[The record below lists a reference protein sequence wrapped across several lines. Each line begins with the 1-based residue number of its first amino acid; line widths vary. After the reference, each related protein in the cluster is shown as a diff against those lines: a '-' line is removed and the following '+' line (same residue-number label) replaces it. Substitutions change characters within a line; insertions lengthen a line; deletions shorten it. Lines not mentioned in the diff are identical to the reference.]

1 MKSAQTTTP
10 LPASR
15 LTGCRSNRRGVLL
28 LVVVSMLTLFLLLG
42 TTYLV
47 VATRARQAARAYARL
62 AEEQQ
67 QADTSRLLDAV
78 LLKVVRGGAGG
89 VSSLSGNTISGTFES
104 LLADKYGATTS
115 KTGTATTIATV
126 PATPLLATTVSLV
139 GTTASE
145 LPGRIL
151 TFLPSNAAP
160 TSHRILS
167 ASGTNTFSLVLDNP
181 ARRRSFGLPATP
193 VAVVVNGLEFDGD
206 SGNEPYDG
214 FDDSNVFLAHV
225 APNDSA
231 TAGAT
236 ESVASSIVKKFGF
249 VVGGDSAAV
258 LASGTATMPNGLPVG
273 ADNDNDGV
281 VDGLFFD
288 FGLPPMPAPDGSGTM
303 RFDAS
308 VLIVDLDSRF
318 NVNAHGSLA
327 TIAYPNGAKGWPEPV
342 SGGNDDIPS
351 LRTAPLGSGYGPA
364 EVNGTWM
371 FPQSSYPAERSRRMR
386 GPADPAPAAN
396 SSSDEIIPDSD
407 PFPAEAVQSMPFI
420 LSGAVNAAQSQQ
432 TRPNTSRFSSGSALP
447 QIGQVEGRYG
457 EGSAG
462 RIIEDATRFSK
473 NQIGDTWT
481 RLDSSSFTVAR
492 PGAPQLNDTLSLI
505 RDAGLTLSG
514 SNGVGGS
521 NLGIPS
527 IWWSGTQGFD
537 WAPSGG
543 FGPRSSFNSPPDLH
557 GRMLTI
563 TATSTDIVPRLMF
576 AKPEWGAGEITDD
589 PYEVRLDA
597 RAPRNATA
605 ETRGTASDNIFGYAE
620 LEALLRQYDRDVAQ
634 LPKRLVTVLGPAG
647 EEARL
652 RVTTDSWDTTMITGT
667 AGRRVRHWLA
677 DSTGSLYGT
686 SAVTGLLANEAARG
700 ERLNLTRP
708 LSPINPGSY
717 DPQHPY
723 FAQRQALFKD
733 LFTLVLFVSGTA
745 APSSGFVAEAAQW
758 AANVVEFQDADSTI
772 TPFEYDKAIGNSPH
786 AWKVDGDVTTETA
799 NELGRRAV
807 VWGAERP
814 EIVIREGFAW
824 QNSSTTPPQGG
835 VVLSLHRPWK
845 STAVAR
851 VSGSNVFI
859 PAEPCDIALDTI
871 VAGQPSNRVD
881 LGKKPAGDYDDT
893 SAARLPVWR
902 IRINAGGATQYV
914 RFDSDTATGNQYV
927 ISPAIIDGNRKPKLG
942 EDSML
947 TIASGTTIRTGPTSM
962 SGTSSIVLSGANVV
976 VPNLKITTSGTA
988 YLERLSDLAFPLSN
1002 TSGVPGQL
1010 VTSATVSGQDVWDAD
1025 PATLGGS
1032 SETRVPLRYVV
1043 VDQCPLSPVETN
1055 SVTDTTG
1062 SSSIRTAST
1071 ASTAFWKTPA
1081 SPASSG
1087 TPYTI
1092 RPGTTTTP
1100 PMPTAIS
1107 GSQAAWFVWPN
1118 RPLVSAAEL
1127 YLVPKRSVERMLPD
1141 YAKPTA
1147 ASNDLV
1153 SLNVPFLL
1161 DAVHVPTRFAAV
1173 HTTINASGAS
1183 ALADKGI
1190 FPEISPNSQLS
1201 SYREPGR
1208 VNVNT
1213 ITSKDVWNAL
1223 IAGPLQVSG
1232 SARPL
1237 VELSGSAGAGF
1248 AQAPA
1253 QSMLQTLALSAA
1265 GTAPKG
1271 DTYAGSSPLM
1281 DTMRLA
1287 KDRNPL
1293 HEIYTATR
1301 LANTATTRSHV
1312 FGIWITVR
1320 ERVDDDPDSV
1330 KLHRALYIVDRSI
1343 PVAHEP
1349 GKDHNVWDCVVLRR
1363 IIE

>member
-10 LPASR
+10 SPASR
-15 LTGCRSNRRGVLL
+15 LTGCCSNRRGVLL

-47 VATRARQAARAYARL
+47 VAARARQAARAYARV

-67 QADTSRLLDAV
+67 QTGQSRLLDAV

-89 VSSLSGNTISGTFES
+89 VTSLSGTTISGTFES

-115 KTGTATTIATV
+115 GTGTATTIATV
-126 PATPLLATTVSLV
+126 PATPLLAATVSLV

-167 ASGTNTFSLVLDNP
+167 AKGANTFSLVLDNP
-181 ARRRSFGLPATP
+181 VRRRSSGLPAAP
-193 VAVVVNGLEFDGD
+193 VAVVVNGLEFDGV

-214 FDDSNVFLAHV
+214 FDDRNIFLTHV
-225 APNDSA
+225 APADSA
-231 TAGAT
+231 TQGAT
-236 ESVASSIVKKFGF
+236 QSVASSIVKKFAF
-249 VVGGDSAAV
+249 VVGGDSAAI
-258 LASGTATMPNGLPVG
+258 LSSGTVTMPNGLPLG

-288 FGLPPMPAPDGSGTM
+288 FGLPSMTASDGFGTM
-303 RFDAS
+303 NFDAS

-318 NVNAHGSLA
+318 NVNTHGSLTPIVYPGGA
-327 TIAYPNGAKGWPEPV
+327 TGWPSP
-342 SGGNDDIPS
+342 GGNDDIPS
-351 LRTAPLGSGYGPA
+351 LRNVPLGSGYGPA
-364 EVNGTWM
+364 EVNGAWM
-371 FPQSSYPAERSRRMR
+371 FPQSSYSAEPSRRMR
-386 GPADPAPAAN
+386 KLPSDLPREAN
-396 SSSDEIIPDSD
+396 SDSDEIPDTD
-407 PFPAEAVQSMPFI
+407 PFPADAVQALPFV
-420 LSGAVNAAQSQQ
+420 LSGAANTIQSQQ
-432 TRPNTSRFSSGSALP
+432 TRPNTSRFSSGSPLP
-447 QIGQVEGRYG
+447 QIGKVEGRYG
-457 EGSAG
+457 EGSIN
-462 RIIEDATRFSK
+462 RIAEDATGFSK
-473 NQIGDTWT
+473 RQRDEDTWIP
-481 RLDSSSFTVAR
+481 LQSPSFAIAR

-505 RDAGLTLSG
+505 RDAGLTLSD
-514 SNGVGGS
+514 SNFVAGS

-527 IWWSGTQGFD
+527 VWWSGTQGFD
-537 WAPSGG
+537 WSPSGG
-543 FGPRSSFNSPPDLH
+543 YGPRSSFNSPPDLH

-563 TATSTDIVPRLMF
+563 TATATDIVPRLMF
-576 AKPEWGAGEITDD
+576 AKPEWGAGEMTDD

-597 RAPRNATA
+597 RAPRNAIA
-605 ETRGTASDNIFGYAE
+605 ETGGTASDNIFGYAE
-620 LEALLRQYDRDVAQ
+620 LEALLRQYDRDAPQ
-634 LPKRLVTVLGPAG
+634 LPKRLITLLGPAG

-652 RVTTDSWDTTMITGT
+652 RVTTDSWDTTLITGT
-667 AGRRVRHWLA
+667 AARRVRHWLA
-677 DSTGSLYGT
+677 GSTGSLPGT
-686 SAVTGLLANEAARG
+686 SAITGLLANEAARG

-717 DPQHPY
+717 DPQHPFY
-723 FAQRQALFKD
+723 AQRQALFKD
-733 LFTLVLFVSGTA
+733 LFTLVLFVSGTT
-745 APSSGFVAEAAQW
+745 APSSAFVAEAAQW

-786 AWKVDGDVTTETA
+786 AWKVDGDVRTETA
-799 NELGRRAV
+799 DEAGRRAV

-859 PAEPCDIALDTI
+859 PAEPCDFALDTL

-881 LGKKPAGDYDDT
+881 LGKKPAGDYNDT
-893 SAARLPVWR
+893 SAATLPVWR

-914 RFDSDTATGNQYV
+914 RFDSGTATGNQYV
-927 ISPAIIDGNRKPKLG
+927 ISPAIIDGNGKPKLG
-942 EDSML
+942 VDSTL
-947 TIASGTTIRTGPTSM
+947 TIASGTSIITGPTAT
-962 SGTSSIVLSGANVV
+962 SGTSSIVLAGANVV

-1002 TSGVPGQL
+1002 TSGVPGRL

-1025 PATLGGS
+1025 QATLGAS
-1032 SETRVPLRYVV
+1032 SDTRVPLRYVV
-1043 VDQCPLSPVETN
+1043 VDQCPLLPVETN
-1055 SVTDTTG
+1055 SATDTTG
-1062 SSSIRTAST
+1062 SSSIRTASA

-1087 TPYTI
+1087 AAYTI

-1127 YLVPKRSVERMLPD
+1127 YLVPKRSPERMLQD
-1141 YAKPTA
+1141 YTKPTA

-1153 SLNVPFLL
+1153 SLNLPFLL

-1173 HTTINASGAS
+1173 HTTINASGTS
-1183 ALADKGI
+1183 ALADEGI
-1190 FPEISPNSQLS
+1190 FPEISPNSQIS

-1237 VELSGSAGAGF
+1237 VEVSGSAGAGF

-1253 QSMLQTLALSAA
+1253 QSVVQTLALSASGA
-1265 GTAPKG
+1265 SPKG

-1281 DTMRLA
+1281 DQMRLA

-1301 LANTATTRSHV
+1301 LANTVTTRSHV